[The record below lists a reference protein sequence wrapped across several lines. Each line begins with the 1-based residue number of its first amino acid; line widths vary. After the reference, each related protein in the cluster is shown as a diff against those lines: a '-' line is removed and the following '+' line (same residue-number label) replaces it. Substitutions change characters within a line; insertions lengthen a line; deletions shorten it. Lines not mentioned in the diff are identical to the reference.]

1 MRLTHILLASI
12 LIILPGIAT
21 ALEPEVQ
28 SAKDEGM
35 RLYNIGES
43 TRALPYLE
51 EVAEA
56 GDVEAMYY
64 MGEAERRQN
73 MGGMTLKAMNWYLQ
87 AAEQGDPY
95 AMLRLFQGG
104 ACVAGDECPE
114 DAEGWREKALAETLP
129 KAEAGDIDA
138 MLALYHIYRLMDD
151 SGEGVEWLEKAAEAG
166 NPEAQ
171 TRLGMNIRGGQGWYF
186 LGSRR
191 LEAAAEWF
199 RKAAEQGYV
208 PAMKSLSEVLIKLED
223 FEGSWRWSLKGSDLG
238 DESLRTRVG
247 WCYLNPGEYENLA
260 EVDLCPVEQDAVK
273 GWAILA
279 ALKEEVGNET
289 ASDILEDN
297 KNLLTEEQKRRTEAL
312 VEEWVNKGPDVSDF
326 PPRFGF

>member
-1 MRLTHILLASI
+1 MALLTLALLACPLS
-12 LIILPGIAT
+12 AT
-21 ALEPEVQ
+21 ALEPENQ
-28 SAKDEGM
+28 AAKDKGM

-51 EVAEA
+51 EAAEA

-64 MGEAERRQN
+64 MGEAERRQK

-129 KAEAGDIDA
+129 RAEAGDTDA

-171 TRLGMNIRGGQGWYF
+171 TRLGMNISGGQGWYF
-186 LGSRR
+186 LESRR
-191 LEAAAEWF
+191 LEAAEEWF

-208 PAMKSLSEVLIKLED
+208 PAMSSLSDVLEKLD
-223 FEGSWRWSLKGSDLG
+223 KHDQAWRWKVRASDNGHVDDRLT
-238 DESLRTRVG
+238 LG
-247 WCYLNPGEYENLA
+247 WCYLNPEELNK
-260 EVDLCPVEQDAVK
+260 ETSVDVCSNKRDVMK
-273 GWAILA
+273 GWAILT
-279 ALKEEVGNET
+279 ALKRGIELRAAERVLEWNEGELN
-289 ASDILEDN
+289 DRQKN
-297 KNLLTEEQKRRTEAL
+297 KAEAMFD
-312 VEEWVNKGPDVSDF
+312 EWLNKQPPLSNF

>member
-12 LIILPGIAT
+12 LMILPGIAT

-28 SAKDEGM
+28 AAKDEGM
-35 RLYNIGES
+35 RLWGQHEWI
-43 TRALPYLE
+43 RMQPYLKQA
-51 EVAEA
+51 AEA

-64 MGEAERRQN
+64 LGEATRLLGRGLTEEA
-73 MGGMTLKAMNWYLQ
+73 MGWYLQ

-114 DAEGWREKALAETLP
+114 DPEGWREQALAETLP
-129 KAEAGDIDA
+129 KAEAGDTDA

-186 LGSRR
+186 LESRR
-191 LEAAAEWF
+191 LEAAEEWF

-208 PAMKSLSEVLIKLED
+208 PAMTSLSDVLEKLD
-223 FEGSWRWSLKGSDLG
+223 KHDQAWRWKVRASDNGHVDDRLT
-238 DESLRTRVG
+238 LG
-247 WCYLNPGEYENLA
+247 WCYINPEELNKETS
-260 EVDLCPVEQDAVK
+260 VDVCSNKRDVMK
-273 GWAILA
+273 GWAILT
-279 ALKEEVGNET
+279 ALKRGIGLRAAERVLEWNEDELNDRQKNE
-289 ASDILEDN
+289 AEAMVDEWLN
-297 KNLLTEEQKRRTEAL
+297 KQPPLSN
-312 VEEWVNKGPDVSDF
+312 F
-326 PPRFGF
+326 PPRFGY

>member
-12 LIILPGIAT
+12 LMILPGIAT

-28 SAKDEGM
+28 AAKEEGM
-35 RLYNIGES
+35 RLYGLGISRE
-43 TRALPYLE
+43 TIPYLE
-51 EVAEA
+51 PAAKA

-64 MGEAERRQN
+64 LGEVHRLRHMGLTEE
-73 MGGMTLKAMNWYLQ
+73 AMNWYLQ

-129 KAEAGDIDA
+129 KAEAGDTDA

-186 LGSRR
+186 LESRR
-191 LEAAAEWF
+191 LEAAEEWF

-208 PAMKSLSEVLIKLED
+208 PAM
-223 FEGSWRWSLKGSDLG
+223 SDLAGVLEKQEKPEQAWEWTVKASEHG
-238 DESLRTRVG
+238 DVGERFGIG
-247 WCYLNPGEYENLA
+247 WCYLNPQELNSEAGIDMCQNK
-260 EVDLCPVEQDAVK
+260 QDVVL
-273 GWAILA
+273 GWAILLA
-279 ALKEEVGNET
+279 M
-289 ASDILEDN
+289 
-297 KNLLTEEQKRRTEAL
+297 
-312 VEEWVNKGPDVSDF
+312 VEETSNHSAQSAMRRNKDEITSEEIEQAKILAREWVEKEPPLSNF
-326 PPRFGF
+326 PPRFGY

>member
-1 MRLTHILLASI
+1 MRLAHHFFAIILLT
-12 LIILPGIAT
+12 LPGFAI

-28 SAKDEGM
+28 AAKDEGM
-35 RLYNIGES
+35 QLYNIGES

-51 EVAEA
+51 QAAEA

-64 MGEAERRQN
+64 MGEAERRQK

-95 AMLRLFQGG
+95 AMLRLFEGG
-104 ACVAGDECPE
+104 ACIAGDECPE

-129 KAEAGDIDA
+129 RAEAGDTDA
-138 MLALYHIYRLMDD
+138 MLALYHVYRLMDD
-151 SGEGVEWLEKAAEAG
+151 RGEGVDWLEKAAKAG

-186 LGSRR
+186 LESRR

-208 PAMKSLSEVLIKLED
+208 PAMSSLSGVLEKLD
-223 FEGSWRWSLKGSDLG
+223 DHDQAWRWKVRASDNGYVDDRLT
-238 DESLRTRVG
+238 LG
-247 WCYLNPGEYENLA
+247 WCYLNPDELNKETN
-260 EVDLCPVEQDAVK
+260 VDVCSNKRDIVK
-273 GWAILA
+273 GWAILT
-279 ALKEEVGNET
+279 ALKREIGLRAAERVLEWNEDRLDDQKKHQ
-289 ASDILEDN
+289 AED
-297 KNLLTEEQKRRTEAL
+297 LA
-312 VEEWVNKGPDVSDF
+312 EEWMKKQPPLSNF

>member
-1 MRLTHILLASI
+1 MSDKGFGGLLICLLLLSMPAF
-12 LIILPGIAT
+12 

-28 SAKDEGM
+28 AAKDEGM

-51 EVAEA
+51 EAAEA

-64 MGEAERRQN
+64 MGEAERRQK

-129 KAEAGDIDA
+129 KAEAGDTDA
-138 MLALYHIYRLMDD
+138 MLALNYVYRALGQD
-151 SGEGVEWLEKAAEAG
+151 GEAEDWLEKSAKQG
-166 NPEAQ
+166 NPLAQ
-171 TRLGMNIRGGQGWYF
+171 TRLGKYILDGQGWYF
-186 LGSRR
+186 LESRR
-191 LEAAAEWF
+191 LEAAEGWL

-208 PAMKSLSEVLIKLED
+208 PGMIALTSALDDLDKNQELWEWTLEASKR
-223 FEGSWRWSLKGSDLG
+223 GSRIA
-238 DESLRTRVG
+238 RVVFG
-247 WCYLNPGEYENLA
+247 ECLVNPEREAYCQA
-260 EVDLCPVEQDAVK
+260 EKDVVR
-273 GWAILA
+273 GWAILQA
-279 ALKEEVGNET
+279 VVEEVDDRT
-289 ASDILEDN
+289 ARHIMESNRDRLTPGQLRQAEVMVDEWLN
-297 KNLLTEEQKRRTEAL
+297 KQPPLSN
-312 VEEWVNKGPDVSDF
+312 F